1 MAISN
6 RIQASHTGNNPSL
19 EEIKEQWDQYGNQA
33 LALINV
39 SPTEL
44 AIENSNVTKRGE
56 DENRITLYNMGLD
69 LQHVDDER
77 LRPLTDG
84 HYMIAVKDAFKRGAY
99 SQGKTSDS
107 SACSTMPNESIA
119 RGTLKGVCTSF
130 YAVVC
135 SADSVTHSL
144 SSCPLSQGKTSDSSA
159 PKLLLQGKTLDSS
172 ACSTMSDESIASGTL
187 KGVCTPFYTV
197 VCSADSVTH
206 SLSSCPFMFTRRARH
221 RIALQLFRPQK
232 SKSS

>member
-1 MAISN
+1 LPGAAAVAISN

-119 RGTLKGVCTSF
+119 RGTLKGVCT
-130 YAVVC
+130 
-135 SADSVTHSL
+135 
-144 SSCPLSQGKTSDSSA
+144 
-159 PKLLLQGKTLDSS
+159 
-172 ACSTMSDESIASGTL
+172 
-187 KGVCTPFYTV
+187 PFYTV

-206 SLSSCPFMFTRRARH
+206 SLSSCPFMFTHRARH
-221 RIALQLFRPQK
+221 RIAVHALPCPMRA
-232 SKSS
+232 

>member
-6 RIQASHTGNNPSL
+6 RIQASHTGTNPSSL
-19 EEIKEQWDQYGNQA
+19 DEIKEQWDLYGNQA

-39 SPTEL
+39 SPTQL

-69 LQHVDDER
+69 LQHVDEER
-77 LRPLTDG
+77 LRALKDG
-84 HYMIAVKDAFKRGAY
+84 HYMIAVQEAFKRGAY

-107 SACSTMPNESIA
+107 SS
-119 RGTLKGVCTSF
+119 
-130 YAVVC
+130 
-135 SADSVTHSL
+135 
-144 SSCPLSQGKTSDSSA
+144 
-159 PKLLLQGKTLDSS
+159 
-172 ACSTMSDESIASGTL
+172 CSTMSDESVDSGTL

-206 SLSSCPFMFTRRARH
+206 SLSSCPFMFTHRARH
-221 RIALQLFRPQK
+221 WIALHALPCPMRA
-232 SKSS
+232 